1 MILGLTGGIG
11 SGKSTVSKI
20 FSSMGLKIFDADLI
34 AKNILESDLVK
45 EEIKEKLGKEFIN
58 LKDNSINRDL
68 LKKIV
73 FNSSDKLE
81 ILNSI
86 VHPKVLKI
94 YEELFLKFFES
105 NEIVIFD
112 VPLLFEVNLDKYCNK
127 VIVVDIEKKLQ
138 IQRIKKRDGI
148 DDELIEKII
157 LKQISREERNLKADI
172 IIENNGT
179 LEELEIKVKKI
190 IYDIERG
197 KIWK

>member
-179 LEELEIKVKKI
+179 LEELKIKVEKI
-190 IYDIERG
+190 IESIERG
-197 KIWK
+197 KI